1 MGMGALHART
11 LHAQARVEYWV
22 AQYLRTPGELFY
34 SSGAFP
40 LAPRTPL
47 LLALHHSWRAIH
59 PRWNVFALE
68 RALLSPAEARD
79 LERWW
84 PAGGRPPAEQWPLP
98 RWLLTADPLGH
109 ILHFSSVRNPWD
121 LAALACAGTGPMCA
135 SPTTHPEA
143 SSLAS
148 AGATPAL
155 QPCALAWNEAAREG
169 ASQLEGLGKDG
180 RKRGLGGST
189 SRSGGSS
196 SAAEGRGRAKEGREG
211 TKGGASG
218 GRDAKPAPSAER
230 VSASSKAKGAE
241 SKDSADEEP
250 ASALHGSCGSEG
262 CSKGKGKRQ
271 GKAKDSAKPG
281 ASAKAS
287 SGGKASPR
295 AKGAVG
301 KLKDKARSAKGAGGE
316 DGDDEEDGE
325 GGEGGDGGDGGD
337 GDDGG
342 EDGEGDPNPLFA
354 DGQSQQAGR
363 AGKKS
368 KHAQK
373 DDDDTDARKSRKAA
387 ALAAVK
393 SSKTGAKRTSSKTS
407 FWADK

>member
-1 MGMGALHART
+1 MCMCMCMCMCMLHGHGRALPAHTLHRHK

-47 LLALHHSWRAIH
+47 LLALHHSWRALH

-68 RALLSPAEARD
+68 RALLSPAEARE

-121 LAALACAGTGPMCA
+121 TAALASAGTGPMCA

-143 SSLAS
+143 SSFAS

-180 RKRGLGGST
+180 RKKGLGGST

-196 SAAEGRGRAKEGREG
+196 SAAEGRGRAKDFLACAAGVYSMHVIWW
-211 TKGGASG
+211 KSA
-218 GRDAKPAPSAER
+218 DAEPSAE
-230 VSASSKAKGAE
+230 S
-241 SKDSADEEP
+241 
-250 ASALHGSCGSEG
+250 
-262 CSKGKGKRQ
+262 
-271 GKAKDSAKPG
+271 
-281 ASAKAS
+281 
-287 SGGKASPR
+287 
-295 AKGAVG
+295 
-301 KLKDKARSAKGAGGE
+301 
-316 DGDDEEDGE
+316 
-325 GGEGGDGGDGGD
+325 
-337 GDDGG
+337 
-342 EDGEGDPNPLFA
+342 
-354 DGQSQQAGR
+354 
-363 AGKKS
+363 
-368 KHAQK
+368 
-373 DDDDTDARKSRKAA
+373 
-387 ALAAVK
+387 
-393 SSKTGAKRTSSKTS
+393 
-407 FWADK
+407 

>member
-1 MGMGALHART
+1 MGMGALPAHA
-11 LHAQARVEYWV
+11 LHGHKLPAQARVEYWV

-47 LLALHHSWRAIH
+47 LLALHHSWRALH

-68 RALLSPAEARD
+68 RALLSPAEARE

-121 LAALACAGTGPMCA
+121 TAALAGAGTNPMCA

-143 SSLAS
+143 SSFAS

-180 RKRGLGGST
+180 RKKGLGGST

-218 GRDAKPAPSAER
+218 G
-230 VSASSKAKGAE
+230 E
-241 SKDSADEEP
+241 SKDGADEEP

-262 CSKGKGKRQ
+262 CNKGKGKRQ
-271 GKAKDSAKPG
+271 GKAKDSAKAG
-281 ASAKAS
+281 AAAKAS

-295 AKGAVG
+295 VKGAVG

-316 DGDDEEDGE
+316 DGDDEEDGD

-337 GDDGG
+337 DGDGG
-342 EDGEGDPNPLFA
+342 EGGEGGEGDPNPLFA
-354 DGQSQQAGR
+354 DGPSQQVGR

-373 DDDDTDARKSRKAA
+373 NDDDTDGRKSRKAA
-387 ALAAVK
+387 VPAAVK
-393 SSKTGAKRTSSKTS
+393 SSKTGAKRTSSKKS